1 MRALL
6 DGTAT
11 LFARDKASANSS
23 DAAEAQLAPLYEK
36 IGQLTVE
43 RDFCGRSPGER
54 RALVDRD
61 DPDLSMSAAIRS
73 LRARETHDTGKIGAS
88 HPSLQSLDGRNPRIS
103 LYCDQHTLRR
113 ARRRAI
119 YRQGR

>member
-23 DAAEAQLAPLYEK
+23 DAAEAQLAPFYEK

-43 RDFCGRSPGER
+43 RDFWRKSPGER
-54 RALVDRD
+54 RTLVDRD
-61 DPDLSMSAAIRS
+61 DPDLSIVRCHPVAT
-73 LRARETHDTGKIGAS
+73 ARETHDTGKIGATTPHS
-88 HPSLQSLDGRNPRIS
+88 NH
-103 LYCDQHTLRR
+103 
-113 ARRRAI
+113 
-119 YRQGR
+119 